1 MSNQIMEDQMME
13 AFLGWSNG
21 ELPDFPNLDPFIFD
35 SVLAAPE
42 SLQTPT
48 SHMFRAVHE
57 SVDEVQG
64 IEEIPELVSDDQ
76 SSTPSSTPPA
86 APFEAQEELAALKEL
101 VNELTSRV
109 ENLESQ
115 LRNVQEKFEGLERY
129 IEQLELYLVHFSSS
143 VQEAVADD
151 DIDD

>member
-1 MSNQIMEDQMME
+1 ME

-48 SHMFRAVHE
+48 SHMFPAVHE

-109 ENLESQ
+109 EKLESQ
-115 LRNVQEKFEGLERY
+115 KFEGLERY